1 MLASESISTA
11 SRMGSPMRVYAFA
24 ALAIILCGAAALYSM
39 GRPLICTC
47 GYVKLWEGEVFS
59 AGNSQH
65 VTDWYTFTH
74 VAHGFMFYFLIW
86 LVTKLMRIRFS
97 VAVAFIAAVAI
108 ETAWEVLENTNFI
121 IDRYRAATPAFGYYG
136 DSVLNSVSDIA
147 AMAVGFALAATLPVW
162 LIVGAAALMEIGLAV
177 LIRDNLSLN
186 LIMLLYPLDAI
197 RDWQQST
204 FK

>member
-1 MLASESISTA
+1 
-11 SRMGSPMRVYAFA
+11 MRVYAFA
-24 ALAIILCGAAALYSM
+24 AIAIVLCGAVALYLM

-74 VAHGFMFYFLIW
+74 VSHGFLFYFLIW

-97 VAVAFIAAVAI
+97 VATAFVAAVVI
-108 ETAWEVLENTNFI
+108 ETAWEVLENTNFV

-147 AMAVGFALAATLPVW
+147 AMAVGFALAANLPVW
-162 LIVGAAALMEIGLAV
+162 LIVAAAILMEAGLAV

-186 LIMLLYPLDAI
+186 LIMLLYPLDVI

>member
-1 MLASESISTA
+1 
-11 SRMGSPMRVYAFA
+11 MRVYAVA
-24 ALAIILCGAAALYSM
+24 ALAIILCGAVALSLM
-39 GRPLICTC
+39 GRPLICSC
-47 GYVKLWEGEVFS
+47 GYVKFWEGEVFS

-74 VAHGFMFYFLIW
+74 VSHGFLFYFLIW
-86 LVTKLMRIRFS
+86 LCMKLIQTRFS
-97 VAVAFIAAVAI
+97 IAKAFVAAVAI
-108 ETAWEVLENTNFI
+108 ETVWEVLENTNFI

-136 DSVLNSVSDIA
+136 DSVLNSVADIA